1 MRSLREEIRL
11 PCTSGYHGRLTIGEG
26 IVPTGKVKW
35 YDVEKGFGFIQSDDG
50 EDVFVHTTALPA
62 GVSSLKNGARV
73 EFGIADGKRG
83 KQALSVVILDPIPS
97 IVKGSRKA
105 ADNMAILIED
115 VIKLLDGVSND
126 LRRGRYPNDAH
137 AQKVAAVLRA
147 IADDLDV

>member
-1 MRSLREEIRL
+1 M
-11 PCTSGYHGRLTIGEG
+11 
-26 IVPTGKVKW
+26 PTGKVKW

-50 EDVFVHTTALPA
+50 EDVFVHTTALPT
-62 GVSSLKNGARV
+62 GVTSLKNGARV

-83 KQALSVVILDPIPS
+83 KQALSVVVLDPIPS
-97 IVKGSRKA
+97 IVKGTRKA
-105 ADNMAILIED
+105 ADNMAVLIED

-137 AQKVAAVLRA
+137 AAKVAAVLRA

>member
-1 MRSLREEIRL
+1 M
-11 PCTSGYHGRLTIGEG
+11 
-26 IVPTGKVKW
+26 PTGKVKW

-97 IVKGSRKA
+97 IVNGSRKA

>member
-1 MRSLREEIRL
+1 M
-11 PCTSGYHGRLTIGEG
+11 
-26 IVPTGKVKW
+26 PTGRVKW
-35 YDVEKGFGFIQSDDG
+35 YDSEKGFGFIETDEG

-62 GVSSLKNGARV
+62 GVTTLKNGARV
-73 EFGIADGKRG
+73 EFGVADGKRG
-83 KQALSVVILDPIPS
+83 KQALSVKLLEPRPS
-97 IVKGSRKA
+97 VVKGTRK
-105 ADNMAILIED
+105 DTEKMAVLIED

>member
-1 MRSLREEIRL
+1 M
-11 PCTSGYHGRLTIGEG
+11 
-26 IVPTGKVKW
+26 PTGKVKW

-62 GVSSLKNGARV
+62 GVTSLKNGARV

-83 KQALSVVILDPIPS
+83 KQALSVVVLDPIPS

-105 ADNMAILIED
+105 ADNMAVLIED

-126 LRRGRYPNDAH
+126 LRRGRYPSDAH
-137 AQKVAAVLRA
+137 GAKVAAVLRA

>member
-1 MRSLREEIRL
+1 M
-11 PCTSGYHGRLTIGEG
+11 
-26 IVPTGKVKW
+26 PTGKVKW

-62 GVSSLKNGARV
+62 GVTSLKNGARV

-83 KQALSVVILDPIPS
+83 KQALSIVLLDPIPS

-126 LRRGRYPNDAH
+126 LRRGRYPQDAH

>member
-1 MRSLREEIRL
+1 MPR
-11 PCTSGYHGRLTIGEG
+11 TSGYHVLLNTGEG

-62 GVSSLKNGARV
+62 GVTSLKNGARV

-83 KQALSVVILDPIPS
+83 KQALSVVVLDPIPS

>member
-1 MRSLREEIRL
+1 M
-11 PCTSGYHGRLTIGEG
+11 
-26 IVPTGKVKW
+26 PTGKVKW

-83 KQALSVVILDPIPS
+83 KQALSVVVLDLIPS
-97 IVKGSRKA
+97 IVNGSRKA

>member
-1 MRSLREEIRL
+1 M
-11 PCTSGYHGRLTIGEG
+11 
-26 IVPTGKVKW
+26 PTGKVKW

-62 GVSSLKNGARV
+62 GVTSLKNGARV
-73 EFGIADGKRG
+73 EFGIVDGKRG

-105 ADNMAILIED
+105 ADHMAVLIED

-126 LRRGRYPNDAH
+126 FRRGRYPSDAH

>member
-1 MRSLREEIRL
+1 M
-11 PCTSGYHGRLTIGEG
+11 
-26 IVPTGKVKW
+26 PTGKVKW

-126 LRRGRYPNDAH
+126 LRRGRYPQDAH

>member
-1 MRSLREEIRL
+1 M
-11 PCTSGYHGRLTIGEG
+11 
-26 IVPTGKVKW
+26 PTGKVKW

-62 GVSSLKNGARV
+62 GVTSLKNGARV

-83 KQALSVVILDPIPS
+83 KQALSVVLLDPIPS

-105 ADNMAILIED
+105 ADNMAVLIED

-126 LRRGRYPNDAH
+126 LRRGRYPSDSH

>member
-1 MRSLREEIRL
+1 M
-11 PCTSGYHGRLTIGEG
+11 
-26 IVPTGKVKW
+26 PTGKVKW

-62 GVSSLKNGARV
+62 GVTSLKNGARV

-83 KQALSVVILDPIPS
+83 KQALSVVVLDPIPS
-97 IVKGSRKA
+97 VVKGSRKA

-126 LRRGRYPNDAH
+126 LRRGRYPQDAH

>member
-1 MRSLREEIRL
+1 M
-11 PCTSGYHGRLTIGEG
+11 
-26 IVPTGKVKW
+26 PTGKVKW

-62 GVSSLKNGARV
+62 GVTSLKNGARV

-83 KQALSVVILDPIPS
+83 KQALSVVVLDPIPS